1 MYSIGNNLVK
11 TAKYF
16 SKRYSIAKFVMR
28 IEVIYMSFISNQDM
42 YILFYLES
50 EREIRKILR
59 NIKKKNLGKEI
70 NSFVL
75 IIFSFKK
82 KTS

>member
-1 MYSIGNNLVK
+1 
-11 TAKYF
+11 
-16 SKRYSIAKFVMR
+16 MR
-28 IEVIYMSFISNQDM
+28 IEIIYVSFISNQDM
-42 YILFYLES
+42 HILFYLES

-70 NSFVL
+70 NSFIL

-82 KTS
+82 NTS

>member
-1 MYSIGNNLVK
+1 
-11 TAKYF
+11 
-16 SKRYSIAKFVMR
+16 MR

-82 KTS
+82 NTS

>member
-1 MYSIGNNLVK
+1 
-11 TAKYF
+11 
-16 SKRYSIAKFVMR
+16 MR